1 MEVILSA
8 AEDLKAGRRLGT
20 HPGHRSGLFAEDGLA
35 G

>member
-8 AEDLKAGRRLGT
+8 AEDLKAGRRLGA
-20 HPGHRSGLFAEDGLA
+20 HPGHRGGLFAKDGWA